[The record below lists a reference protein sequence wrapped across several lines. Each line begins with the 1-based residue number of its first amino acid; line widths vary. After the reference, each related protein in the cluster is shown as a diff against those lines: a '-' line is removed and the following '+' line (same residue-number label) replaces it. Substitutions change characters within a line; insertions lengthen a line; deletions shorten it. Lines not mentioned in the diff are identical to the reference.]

1 MLSTNLKGRL
11 IEEVLWSNLFLWF
24 HVSEPNN
31 TTVTKNPGDPSWDWA
46 RLWSHE
52 KGSSNWQG
60 CQCQADKGQGLSPQG
75 VSCFLQSTL
84 ETSLGGYWDTLGGA
98 EEAGSA
104 PHPHPHPH
112 PVVHCLGMEPV
123 DWVGILRAFGPLA
136 FRKVPKLPYP
146 WGMQIVHLLKGSLN
160 FHKWQRR

>member
-1 MLSTNLKGRL
+1 MTRIKDGEGPGVLSLGYTLLAQLFCKHDCLEQLVHSIVITGWAEGLVQASYGPACHFYLTMLSTNLKGRL

-75 VSCFLQSTL
+75 ASCFL
-84 ETSLGGYWDTLGGA
+84 
-98 EEAGSA
+98 
-104 PHPHPHPH
+104 
-112 PVVHCLGMEPV
+112 
-123 DWVGILRAFGPLA
+123 
-136 FRKVPKLPYP
+136 
-146 WGMQIVHLLKGSLN
+146 
-160 FHKWQRR
+160 